1 MRLGGLCATVYYT
14 GLHRQ
19 SANDES
25 GPAFLTQWRLACFAA
40 AFYVDKCLAT
50 FLGRPPLLN
59 YRHCKLV
66 LPLDLSDDALVADAS
81 SFSEAAQQL
90 GRDGWNP
97 RGQVYR
103 TSLVRIRL
111 LLAIFRD
118 KVLELTAASY
128 DGDILL
134 RAK

>member
-1 MRLGGLCATVYYT
+1 M
-14 GLHRQ
+14 
-19 SANDES
+19 
-25 GPAFLTQWRLACFAA
+25 
-40 AFYVDKCLAT
+40 
-50 FLGRPPLLN
+50 
-59 YRHCKLV
+59 V

-90 GRDGWNP
+90 GGDGWNP

-128 DGDILL
+128 NGDILL